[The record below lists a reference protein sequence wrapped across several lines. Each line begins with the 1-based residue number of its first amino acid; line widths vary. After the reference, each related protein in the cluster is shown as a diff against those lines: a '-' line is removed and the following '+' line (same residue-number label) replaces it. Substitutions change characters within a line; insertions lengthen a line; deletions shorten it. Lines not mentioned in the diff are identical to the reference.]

1 MGKSLQD
8 PLPWTQ
14 DRPWVPVLAV
24 NFATSRQE
32 LTAHP
37 NQISPKFQ
45 KTGWAHPAPISFGP
59 PFPLH
64 ITSSLG
70 LSDPLPLKSQLTEGQ
85 LTSQWA
91 GLAFPEKRSVYS

>member
-1 MGKSLQD
+1 M
-8 PLPWTQ
+8 
-14 DRPWVPVLAV
+14 

-37 NQISPKFQ
+37 NQVSPKFQ
-45 KTGWAHPAPISFGP
+45 KTEAGPIQPVSFGP

-70 LSDPLPLKSQLTEGQ
+70 LSDPLPLKSQIIEGQ

-91 GLAFPEKRSVYS
+91 GLGFPEKHSVYS